1 MDRWPMA
8 NVITMHLGASSGP
21 YPPLGVTVRRASPIL
36 GTHTAVARE
45 PFGLAA
51 PSVVDGS
58 QGPSAEGI
66 GSGLG

>member
-21 YPPLGVTVRRASPIL
+21 YPPLGVTVRWASPFL
-36 GTHTAVARE
+36 RTHIAVARE
-45 PFGLAA
+45 PFGLVA
-51 PSVVDGS
+51 PSAVDGS

-66 GSGLG
+66 GFGLG